1 MPVRQET
8 SCLLVP
14 ASSCDIA
21 QGTYLRQFPHLN
33 VDTGKTSFS
42 LLVPRVAKDLKFMD
56 QENVSSYRIAEN

>member
-8 SCLLVP
+8 SYLLVP

-21 QGTYLRQFPHLN
+21 QGTYLCQFPYLN

-42 LLVPRVAKDLKFMD
+42 LLVPHVAKDLKFVN